1 MDKKR
6 GSLKGG
12 VQLISAIRRNGWR
25 RAGGLGLLVAWAA
38 GLGILEARPAQAQ
51 AVGTVRGAV
60 VDDEDGTALSG
71 AVVTLEGIGL
81 STTTG
86 PDGTFVI
93 DGVPAGDYGLT
104 VTREGFA
111 PLASRATVAP
121 GVPVRLD
128 LRLPAAAF
136 EERVVVTG
144 IQGELGLAGPTDTG
158 SRLGLRAMDV
168 PASIDVIDSSVM
180 EVRGYQRISD
190 AVETTPGVVAGQNPA
205 APSSFSMRGF
215 TRSQITVLRDGIW
228 LGPANM
234 VMRPQN
240 TFNLDRVEVLRGP
253 STVLNGQG
261 AVAGA
266 VNAVTKRATPTGTH
280 QWNGL
285 FSYGRFDA
293 HQIAVGVNGPV
304 SETLWYRMD
313 FSDYGSDGHVERMS
327 PRSSNLTG
335 SLLWRPD
342 PRADLRFE
350 FDLLDDDVGSYFGTP
365 LLPADHVVE
374 PLDVIT
380 TTTGEGIDAR
390 TRFLNYNVGDA
401 VNDSRQLLLRADA
414 EFRLSDSVTLRNT
427 TYGFGADRDWQNG
440 DGFAYCTGV
449 FDVCRRVGEVQRYYG
464 YFWLDHDQRLVGN
477 RAFLDVRTPTPGG
490 ENRATI
496 GVEAST
502 LDFERTRGFRIGVP
516 QVPGDGVD
524 LLDPVPGVY
533 GPRELRG
540 IAPTYIDSRALFVED
555 SLALTSRFR
564 VAGALRY
571 EAMDLERV
579 NLNAAREVE
588 GGGFAR
594 AFRWWSWR
602 AGAVANL
609 HDDVVAYGQYSNA
622 KDPVDANIFLVNAN
636 RDFDLTDARQWEIG
650 VKADL
655 AGGRTQLTAAWF
667 DVERDD
673 VLEQFARD
681 SATTI
686 GGIASR
692 GFELAVAASP
702 SDAARLG
709 ANLAWTDAVFAP
721 SANFVEFAGNTPP
734 NVPTVLTNLWGSF
747 RNTGGVPVE
756 IGGAVRVV
764 GDRQANNANTIVL
777 DGYALADAWI
787 AWVRDRVRVTFAV
800 DNLTDTAYA
809 SWSDV
814 FYLGQTDP
822 SFFYANTLMLGV
834 PRTWSL
840 MLQTRF

>member
-144 IQGELGLAGPTDTG
+144 IQGELGLVGPTDTG

-335 SLLWRPD
+335 SLLWRPG

>member
-1 MDKKR
+1 M
-6 GSLKGG
+6 
-12 VQLISAIRRNGWR
+12 IAAIRWNGR
-25 RAGGLGLLVAWAA
+25 RAAGGLGLLAAWAA
-38 GLGILEARPAQAQ
+38 GLGVVEARPAQGQ
-51 AVGTVRGAV
+51 AVGAVRGTV
-60 VDDEDGTALSG
+60 VDAEGGAALAG
-71 AVVTLEGIGL
+71 VVVTLERIGL

-86 PDGTFVI
+86 SDGTFVI
-93 DGVPAGDYGLT
+93 DEVPAGDYGLT

-111 PLASRATVAP
+111 PLSSRIEVAP
-121 GVPVRLD
+121 GLPVRLD
-128 LRLPAAAF
+128 LRLSAAAF

-144 IQGELGLAGPTDTG
+144 VQGELGLAERTDTG
-158 SRLGLRAMDV
+158 SRLGLNAMDV
-168 PASIDVIDSSVM
+168 PASIDVIGSLVM
-180 EVRGYQRISD
+180 EARGHQRISD

-266 VNAVTKRATPTGTH
+266 VNAVTKRATPTETH
-280 QWNGL
+280 RWNGL
-285 FSYGRFDA
+285 FSYGRFNTRQA
-293 HQIAVGVNGPV
+293 AIGVGGPV
-304 SETLWYRMD
+304 SESLWYRID
-313 FSDYGSDGHVERMS
+313 FSNYGSDGHVERMS
-327 PRSSNLTG
+327 PSSSNLTG
-335 SLLWRPD
+335 SLLWKPA
-342 PRADLRFE
+342 PRAELTFS
-350 FDLLDDDVGSYFGTP
+350 FDLLNDDVGSYFGTP
-365 LLPADHVVE
+365 LLPVDHVVE

-401 VNDSRQLLLRADA
+401 VNDSRQLLLRADVDV
-414 EFRLSDSVTLRNT
+414 RLSDSVTLRNT
-427 TYGFGADRDWQNG
+427 AYGFGADRDWQNG
-440 DGFAYCTGV
+440 DGFAYCPAV

-477 RAFLDVRTPTPGG
+477 RAFLDVRTPTAGG

-496 GVEAST
+496 GFEASN
-502 LDFERTRGFRIGVP
+502 LDFERTRGFRIDAP
-516 QVPGDGVD
+516 QAPGDGVD
-524 LLDPVPGVY
+524 LLNPTPGVY

-540 IAPTYIDSRALFVED
+540 VAPTYIDSRALFVED

-564 VAGALRY
+564 VTGALRY
-571 EAMDLERV
+571 ETMNLERV

-588 GGGFAR
+588 GGGFER

-602 AGAVANL
+602 AGAVVNL
-609 HDDVVAYGQYSNA
+609 HPDVVAYGQYSNA

-636 RDFDLTDARQWEIG
+636 RDFDLTDARQWEVG
-650 VKADL
+650 LKADL

-667 DVERDD
+667 DIERDD
-673 VLEQFARD
+673 VLEQYARD

-686 GGIASR
+686 GGIASQ
-692 GFELAVAASP
+692 GLELAAAANP
-702 SDAARLG
+702 SDAVRLG

-721 SANFVEFAGNTPP
+721 SANFVQFAGNTPP
-734 NVPTVLTNLWGSF
+734 NVPTVLTNLWGSY
-747 RNTGGVPVE
+747 RNTGGVPIE

-764 GDRQANNANTIVL
+764 GDRQADNANTIVL
-777 DGYALADAWI
+777 NGYALADAWV
-787 AWVRDRVRVTFAV
+787 AWTHDRVRVTFTV

-822 SFFYANTLMLGV
+822 SFFYANTLMLGA
-834 PRTWSL
+834 PRTYSI
-840 MLQTRF
+840 MLQTSF

>member
-1 MDKKR
+1 MYLWNGR
-6 GSLKGG
+6 VRFSIL
-12 VQLISAIRRNGWR
+12 AIRRNGR
-25 RAGGLGLLVAWAA
+25 RAVGGLGLLAAWAA
-38 GLGILEARPAQAQ
+38 GFGFAEARPAQGQ
-51 AVGTVRGAV
+51 PVSVVQGTVVNAEGGA
-60 VDDEDGTALSG
+60 ALAG
-71 AVVTLEGIGL
+71 AVVTLERIGL

-86 PDGTFVI
+86 SDGTFVI
-93 DGVPAGDYGLT
+93 DEVPPGDYDLT
-104 VTREGFA
+104 ATREGFA
-111 PLASRATVAP
+111 PLSSRVEVAP
-121 GVPVRLD
+121 GLPVRLD
-128 LRLPAAAF
+128 LRLSAAAF

-144 IQGELGLAGPTDTG
+144 MRGELGLAERTDTG
-158 SRLGLRAMDV
+158 SRLGLNAMDV
-168 PASIDVIDSSVM
+168 PASIDVIGSAVM
-180 EVRGYQRISD
+180 EARGHQRISD

-240 TFNLDRVEVLRGP
+240 TFNLERVEVLRGP

-266 VNAVTKRATPTGTH
+266 VNAVTKRAVPAAAH

-285 FSYGRFDA
+285 FSYGRFNTRQA
-293 HQIAVGVNGPV
+293 AIGVNGPV
-304 SETLWYRMD
+304 SESLWYRLD
-313 FSDYGSDGHVERMS
+313 FSNHGSDGHVERMS
-327 PRSSNLTG
+327 PSSSNLTG
-335 SLLWRPD
+335 SLLWRPA
-342 PRADLRFE
+342 PRAELTFS

-365 LLPADHVVE
+365 LLPVDVVVE

-414 EFRLSDSVTLRNT
+414 DVRLSDSVTFRNT

-440 DGFAYCTGV
+440 DGFAYCAAV

-477 RAFLDVRTPTPGG
+477 RTFLDIRTPTAGG

-496 GVEAST
+496 GFEASNF
-502 LDFERTRGFRIGVP
+502 DFERTRGFRLGVP

-524 LLDPVPGVY
+524 LLNPVPGVY

-564 VAGALRY
+564 VTGALRY

-588 GGGFAR
+588 GGGFER

-602 AGAVANL
+602 AGAVVNL
-609 HDDVVAYGQYSNA
+609 HADVVAYGQYSNA

-650 VKADL
+650 LKADL

-692 GFELAVAASP
+692 GLELAAAASP

-709 ANLAWTDAVFAP
+709 ANVAWTDAVFEP
-721 SANFVEFAGNTPP
+721 SANFVQFAGNTPP
-734 NVPTVLTNLWGSF
+734 NVPNVTANLWGSYQ
-747 RNTGGVPVE
+747 NTGGVPIE

-764 GDRQANNANTIVL
+764 GDRQANNANTIVMN
-777 DGYALADAWI
+777 GYTLADAWV
-787 AWVRDRVRVTFAV
+787 AWVRDRVRVTFTV

-822 SFFYANTLMLGV
+822 SFFYSNNLMLGL
-834 PRTWSL
+834 PRTYSL
-840 MLQTRF
+840 MLQTSF

>member
-1 MDKKR
+1 MVKAQA
-6 GSLKGG
+6 LKGG
-12 VQLISAIRRNGWR
+12 AQLISAIRRNGRR
-25 RAGGLGLLVAWAA
+25 RAAGLGLLAAWAA

-51 AVGTVRGAV
+51 AVGTVRGTV
-60 VDDEDGTALSG
+60 VDDADGTALSG
-71 AVVTLEGIGL
+71 AVVTLEGTGL
-81 STTTG
+81 STATG

-144 IQGELGLAGPTDTG
+144 IQGALGLAEPTDTG

-168 PASIDVIDSSVM
+168 PASMDVIDSSVM
-180 EVRGYQRISD
+180 EARGHQRISD

-266 VNAVTKRATPTGTH
+266 VNAVTKRAAPTDTH

-285 FSYGRFDA
+285 FSYGRFNA

-335 SLLWRPD
+335 SLLWRPG
-342 PRADLRFE
+342 PRADLEFE

-365 LLPADHVVE
+365 LLPDDHVVE

-490 ENRATI
+490 GNRATI

-524 LLDPVPGVY
+524 LLDPAPGVY

-540 IAPTYIDSRALFVED
+540 IAPTWIDSRALFVED

-588 GGGFAR
+588 GGGFTR

-602 AGAVANL
+602 AGAVVNL

-636 RDFDLTDARQWEIG
+636 RDFDLTDARQWEVG

-655 AGGRTQLTAAWF
+655 AGGRTQFIAAWF

-692 GFELAVAASP
+692 GLELAVAASP

-764 GDRQANNANTIVL
+764 GDRQADNANTIVL

-787 AWVRDRVRVTFAV
+787 AWERDRVRVTFAV